1 MGVHIAARVMAAA
14 GGSEVLVTRTVK
26 DLLLGADT
34 ELQPR
39 GAHELK
45 GIPDSVELFALT
57 P

>member
-1 MGVHIAARVMAAA
+1 MHIAARVMAAA
-14 GGSEVLVTRTVK
+14 DRSEVLVTRTVK

-34 ELQPR
+34 KLRPR

-45 GIPDSVELFALT
+45 GIPDRVELFELT